1 MGNKQ
6 IKLLG
11 LCEECSFIL
20 DLLHVER
27 GEWANEKE
35 SPTVHCPDRV
45 HVAQKSFLLTL
56 PNKPSGETGRLSL
69 TESPLQKQMV
79 NVIL

>member
-11 LCEECSFIL
+11 LCEDCSFVL

-35 SPTVHCPDRV
+35 SPTVRCPDRV
-45 HVAQKSFLLTL
+45 HAAQKFLLLTL
-56 PNKPSGETGRLSL
+56 PSKPFGETGRLNL